1 MNLLEAYKKRLS
13 LADKLHAKS
22 HQGEHLTESK
32 KILIAKC
39 LENTQRFMNEA
50 FDMSSGTQRSDM
62 GLFTKFSLNLVN
74 VALPNLIAPDIVLT
88 HPMSSMSGYIN
99 YIKYT
104 AGSTKGNTVQGDVF
118 NDPFRLGKVDP
129 QYTSSR
135 VTKDYNLTESTDSFT
150 MDWKP
155 VVAGTVSVVV
165 GTTTYVD
172 DGEGNLI
179 SVPEGGSVA
188 RKTEMVQPVAQV
200 SDMADL
206 RLEGVV
212 PVVKTIVYKAD
223 GTPKTTPDGSVDYA
237 AGTITV
243 TGGVQGAV
251 QVAYS
256 YNNVLIPQNDIP
268 LLSAKIESMPLLAKA
283 RRIAIYYSQM
293 AAFQA

>member
-1 MNLLEAYKKRLS
+1 M
-13 LADKLHAKS
+13 
-22 HQGEHLTESK
+22 
-32 KILIAKC
+32 
-39 LENTQRFMNEA
+39 
-50 FDMSSGTQRSDM
+50 
-62 GLFTKFSLNLVN
+62 
-74 VALPNLIAPDIVLT
+74 
-88 HPMSSMSGYIN
+88 IN

-206 RLEGVV
+206 RLEGVI
-212 PVVKTIVYKAD
+212 PVVKTIVYNAD

-283 RRIAIYYSQM
+283 RRIAIRLI
-293 AAFQA
+293 

>member
-1 MNLLEAYKKRLS
+1 M
-13 LADKLHAKS
+13 
-22 HQGEHLTESK
+22 
-32 KILIAKC
+32 
-39 LENTQRFMNEA
+39 
-50 FDMSSGTQRSDM
+50 
-62 GLFTKFSLNLVN
+62 
-74 VALPNLIAPDIVLT
+74 
-88 HPMSSMSGYIN
+88 IN

-135 VTKDYNLTESTDSFT
+135 VTKDYNLTKSTDSFT

-179 SVPEGGSVA
+179 AVPEGGSVA

-212 PVVKTIVYKAD
+212 PVVKTIVYNAD
-223 GTPKTTPDGSVDYA
+223 GTPKTTPDGEVDYA
-237 AGTITV
+237 AGTIKV

>member
-1 MNLLEAYKKRLS
+1 M
-13 LADKLHAKS
+13 
-22 HQGEHLTESK
+22 
-32 KILIAKC
+32 
-39 LENTQRFMNEA
+39 
-50 FDMSSGTQRSDM
+50 
-62 GLFTKFSLNLVN
+62 
-74 VALPNLIAPDIVLT
+74 
-88 HPMSSMSGYIN
+88 IN

-155 VVAGTVSVVV
+155 VVAGTVSVFV

-206 RLEGVV
+206 RLEGVI
-212 PVVKTIVYKAD
+212 PVVKTIVYNAD

-283 RRIAIYYSQM
+283 RRIAIRLI
-293 AAFQA
+293 

>member
-1 MNLLEAYKKRLS
+1 MS
-13 LADKLHAKS
+13 VT
-22 HQGEHLTESK
+22 HL
-32 KILIAKC
+32 
-39 LENTQRFMNEA
+39 
-50 FDMSSGTQRSDM
+50 
-62 GLFTKFSLNLVN
+62 
-74 VALPNLIAPDIVLT
+74 
-88 HPMSSMSGYIN
+88 IN

-135 VTKDYNLTESTDSFT
+135 VTKDYNLTEKTDSFT

-172 DGEGNLI
+172 DGEGHLI

-206 RLEGVV
+206 RLEGVI
-212 PVVKTIVYKAD
+212 PVVKTIVYNAD
-223 GTPKTTPDGSVDYA
+223 GTPKTTPDGEVDYA
-237 AGTITV
+237 AGTIKV

-283 RRIAIYYSQM
+283 RRIAIRLI
-293 AAFQA
+293 

>member
-1 MNLLEAYKKRLS
+1 MFVTYL
-13 LADKLHAKS
+13 
-22 HQGEHLTESK
+22 
-32 KILIAKC
+32 
-39 LENTQRFMNEA
+39 
-50 FDMSSGTQRSDM
+50 
-62 GLFTKFSLNLVN
+62 
-74 VALPNLIAPDIVLT
+74 
-88 HPMSSMSGYIN
+88 IN

-135 VTKDYNLTESTDSFT
+135 VTKDYNLTESTDSFA

-212 PVVKTIVYKAD
+212 PVVKTIVYNAD

-293 AAFQA
+293 AAFQAKTDYGMDLGDQLAEKAVGQLAYKI

>member
-1 MNLLEAYKKRLS
+1 MFVTYL
-13 LADKLHAKS
+13 
-22 HQGEHLTESK
+22 
-32 KILIAKC
+32 
-39 LENTQRFMNEA
+39 
-50 FDMSSGTQRSDM
+50 
-62 GLFTKFSLNLVN
+62 
-74 VALPNLIAPDIVLT
+74 
-88 HPMSSMSGYIN
+88 IN

-206 RLEGVV
+206 RLEGVI
-212 PVVKTIVYKAD
+212 PVVKTIVYNAD

-283 RRIAIYYSQM
+283 RRIAIRLI
-293 AAFQA
+293 